1 MWLQSETMASRLFQ
15 NCRFQKCVVCV
26 SRIDS
31 ILLRIESIV
40 IRIDSICAT
49 FDSTVR
55 KIDLVEKN
63 DSIVIRIDSICATFD
78 STVRKFDSVK
88 KNDSI
93 LLRIGSIVIIID
105 SICATFVCKIDL
117 VNNNRPDAKI
127 STRLFAK
134 STRSTKI
141 DSMQE
146 HQLTHTHTT

>member
-1 MWLQSETMASRLFQ
+1 M
-15 NCRFQKCVVCV
+15 CV

-31 ILLRIESIV
+31 IV
-40 IRIDSICAT
+40 MRIDLICAT

-55 KIDLVEKN
+55 KIHSVEKN
-63 DSIVIRIDSICATFD
+63 DSILLRIDSIVIRIDSIYATFD
-78 STVRKFDSVK
+78 STVSKIDSVK
-88 KNDSI
+88 KTDSI